1 MWKRPLVNT
10 SRHLFNRYKIFSSF
24 SALSVPSV
32 VQILRHLAA
41 RSLPQPF
48 LSFLPSCKRHPPP
61 KKGDLSPQSTQKTR
75 RLSNPTS

>member
-48 LSFLPSCKRHPPP
+48 LSFLPSCKRHPPQ
-61 KKGDLSPQSTQKTR
+61 KKETFHHRALR
-75 RLSNPTS
+75 RHGG